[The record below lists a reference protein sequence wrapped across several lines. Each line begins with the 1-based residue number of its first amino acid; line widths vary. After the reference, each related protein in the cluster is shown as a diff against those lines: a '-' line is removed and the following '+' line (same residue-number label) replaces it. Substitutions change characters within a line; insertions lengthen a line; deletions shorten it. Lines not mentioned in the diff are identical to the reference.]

1 MTCDW
6 NLRNP
11 NANREGIHTSCYQ
24 WTQVWVPCVYVTS
37 QFLSNKYLE
46 FASHKCQAMCCSSPW
61 VIIKQPK
68 LDFLVEK
75 VEPCTW
81 VIKGLGGN
89 TNAKFKT
96 LQYRWRL
103 WKMKI
108 QYDVYATCKC
118 HILIFKFNFRKR
130 EKLRQLNSSML
141 HISKFLNSN
150 CRFPIVINISI
161 SIVVFPLMFPIL
173 QESLGNA

>member
-6 NLRNP
+6 DLRNL

-24 WTQVWVPCVYVTS
+24 RTQVWVPCVYGTS

-46 FASHKCQAMCCSSPW
+46 FASHKCQAMCCSSLW

-75 VEPCTW
+75 VEPCTFREEESLQDYE
-81 VIKGLGGN
+81 VILMASLRLYN
-89 TNAKFKT
+89 IE
-96 LQYRWRL
+96 WRL

-108 QYDVYATCKC
+108 QYNVYATCKC
-118 HILIFKFNFRKR
+118 HILIFKFNFRKQ
-130 EKLRQLNSSML
+130 EKLGQLNSSML
-141 HISKFLNSN
+141 
-150 CRFPIVINISI
+150 PYV
-161 SIVVFPLMFPIL
+161 
-173 QESLGNA
+173 